1 MRSHAVVISNKSY
14 RTEPGNLIEN
24 HRILQWT
31 ALIEARHPKFHQNIG
46 SDILNWKRHLN
57 LTELHHLPIL
67 YQRTLMLPNEDWME
81 NAWVWAGPSGVLC
94 GDSTREARGACD
106 HTLVTWHVTMLP
118 SRDLINGC
126 QYPGSASD
134 QGWWWHEDL
143 NCLMHSSLE
152 MHWTFGNNDW
162 NSSRIWS
169 PQLIHWSCS
178 HSPLSTPGHRAHRK
192 LLTWSVVPEPE
203 LDSSILLLLSY
214 EQSRLRCQ

>member
-14 RTEPGNLIEN
+14 RTT
-24 HRILQWT
+24 R
-31 ALIEARHPKFHQNIG
+31 K
-46 SDILNWKRHLN
+46 LNWEPQDIAMICIDWGQTSQIPLEHWIRHLESGTHLN